1 MPAPAIF
8 QNNAGV
14 NPGEMIEKLMKAE
27 RMPLLRLEE
36 DIARSKVEIKAFE
49 ELRNRARKLSDA
61 SRDLYSFA
69 GPFATKSVVSS
80 DPGAITGEAAPD
92 VDPGS
97 QEVEILELA
106 TKHQITSRQLS
117 RKETLPKGKFTINVG
132 AKEINVDF
140 PGGGVVDL
148 ERALKGQAGQD
159 YEVSVINIDANNAL
173 ISLRSSV
180 SGSDGA
186 FSFSDP
192 DGILKQAGFIGD
204 KKVEKKSSEDIAF
217 EQSKIKAPADSKYK
231 VSPDAKEL
239 TLENGSEASLSV
251 SFEPGVIS
259 LSVTGENASD
269 PQANPSENA
278 SETERR
284 KVRTES
290 TRPGPDVEVEAGD
303 IKFPA
308 ADIERTRTVKED
320 KPSQDKPG
328 KASQSPGIVT
338 VFFESGGS
346 AQKRQ
351 FQVTENGPMQIPVQ
365 DLPEGSKITSI
376 GFDANE
382 GSSMV
387 VRDVRID
394 TTKTDAAFGPL
405 NETQPAKDAKLKM
418 NGIEITRSSNSN
430 ITDIIEGAS
439 LTLHRTTSGPVEV
452 TVQANTEQIKT
463 KIVAW
468 VEAYNELLKFVKEND
483 QFVKSDEFEMNRSS
497 DPNGDI
503 RDGYRQLKDRSGI
516 FAGDPTTRQII
527 STLQVLVASSYP
539 SLSEPDY
546 RVLAQIGITTG
557 DVGSKW
563 SDIKDGYLR
572 VDEGKLTK
580 ALSDSPQSVK
590 DLFASDLNEDAI
602 TDNGVAFKMNE
613 TLKPYVQFSGGLITA
628 RIETIKSRI
637 DQKKEAIASKERS
650 LAQKEQQLREKFG
663 RMESSIREAR
673 SQSEY
678 LKSKLGTP

>member
-14 NPGEMIEKLMKAE
+14 NPGQMIEKLMQAE
-27 RMPLLRLEE
+27 RMPLLRMEE

-69 GPFATKSVVSS
+69 GPFATKSVESS
-80 DPGAITGEAAPD
+80 DPGAITGQAAPD

-97 QEVEILELA
+97 QSVEVLELA
-106 TKHQITSRQLS
+106 TRHQITSRQLS
-117 RKETLPKGKFTINVG
+117 RKETLPRGKFTINVG
-132 AKEINVDF
+132 EKELNVDF

-192 DGILKQAGFIGD
+192 DGILKQAGFIGN
-204 KKVEKKSSEDIAF
+204 KKVEKKSSEELDF
-217 EQSKIKAPADSKYK
+217 QQSKMQAPAESKYEI
-231 VSPDAKEL
+231 SPDGQQL
-239 TLENGSEASLSV
+239 SLSQGSEASLSV
-251 SFEPGVIS
+251 TSEPGTI
-259 LSVTGENASD
+259 SVTVTGKG
-269 PQANPSENA
+269 SES
-278 SETERR
+278 SESTEPTAQTEEQRR

-308 ADIERTRTVKED
+308 ADIERTRTVRED
-320 KPSQDKPG
+320 KPSDQAQ
-328 KASQSPGIVT
+328 ASSASPGVIT
-338 VFFESGGS
+338 VFFESNGS
-346 AQKRQ
+346 TQKRQ
-351 FQVTENGPMQIPVQ
+351 FQANTGPMELPVQ
-365 DLPEGSKITSI
+365 NLPEGSKITSI
-376 GFDANE
+376 TFDANE
-382 GSSMV
+382 GMDMS
-387 VRDVRID
+387 VRGLRID
-394 TTKTDAAFGPL
+394 STKTDAAFGPL
-405 NETQPAKDAKLKM
+405 NETQPAKDARLKM
-418 NGIEITRSSNSN
+418 NGIEITRSSNEN

-439 LTLHRTTSGPVEV
+439 LTLHRVTSGPVEV
-452 TVQANTEQIKT
+452 TVKANTEEIKA

-468 VEAYNELLKFVKEND
+468 VESYNELLKFVKEND

-516 FAGDPTTRQII
+516 FAGDPTTRQIVT
-527 STLQVLVASSYP
+527 TLQALVSTSYP

-557 DVGSKW
+557 DVGAKW
-563 SDIKDGYLR
+563 SEIKDGYLK
-572 VDEGKLTK
+572 VDDGKLTK
-580 ALSDSPQSVK
+580 ALSESPQSVK
-590 DLFASDLNEDAI
+590 DLFAADLNEDAI

-637 DQKKEAIASKERS
+637 DQKKEAMANKERS

-663 RMESSIREAR
+663 RMESSIREAKSR
-673 SQSEY
+673 SEY

>member
-14 NPGEMIEKLMKAE
+14 NPGEMIEKLMQAE

-69 GPFATKSVVSS
+69 GPFATKSVESS
-80 DPGAITGEAAPD
+80 DPGAITGQAAPD

-106 TKHQITSRQLS
+106 TRHQITSRQLS
-117 RKETLPKGKFTINVG
+117 RKETLPEGKFIINVG
-132 AKEINVDF
+132 DKEITVDF

-186 FSFSDP
+186 FSFADP

-204 KKVEKKSSEDIAF
+204 KKVEKKSSEEIAF
-217 EQSKIKAPADSKYK
+217 EQSKLQAPADSKYK
-231 VSPDAKEL
+231 VSTDAKEL
-239 TLENGSEASLSV
+239 SLENGSEASLNV
-251 SFEPGVIS
+251 SFDPGVIS
-259 LSVTGENASD
+259 LSVTGQNPEN
-269 PQANPSENA
+269 QGNPSENG
-278 SETERR
+278 SESERR

-308 ADIERTRTVKED
+308 ADIERTRTVRED
-320 KPSQDKPG
+320 KPSQNNPEQAG
-328 KASQSPGIVT
+328 QSPGIVT

-351 FQVTENGPMQIPVQ
+351 FQVTNNGPMEIPVQ

-376 GFDANE
+376 AFDANE
-382 GSSMV
+382 GSTMV
-387 VRDVRID
+387 VRDLRID

-405 NETQPAKDAKLKM
+405 NETQPAQDARLKM

-439 LTLHRTTSGPVEV
+439 LTLHRPTNGPVEV
-452 TVQANTEQIKT
+452 TVKANAEEIKA

-468 VEAYNELLKFVKEND
+468 VEAYNELLKFIKEND

-497 DPNGDI
+497 NPNGDI

-516 FAGDPTTRQII
+516 FAGDPTTRQIV

-557 DVGSKW
+557 DVGAKW

-637 DQKKEAIASKERS
+637 DQKKEAMASKERS

-663 RMESSIREAR
+663 RMESSIREAKSR
-673 SQSEY
+673 SEY

>member
-36 DIARSKVEIKAFE
+36 DIARSQIEIKAFE

-69 GPFATKSVVSS
+69 GPFATKSVESS
-80 DPGAITGEAAPD
+80 DPGAITGQAAPD

-97 QEVEILELA
+97 QEVEVLELA
-106 TKHQITSRQLS
+106 TKHQIPSRQLS
-117 RKETLPKGKFTINVG
+117 RNETLPKGKFTINVG
-132 AKEINVDF
+132 EKELEVDF

-159 YEVSVINIDANNAL
+159 YEVSVINIDANTAL

-180 SGSDGA
+180 SGTDGA

-204 KKVEKKSSEDIAF
+204 KKVEKKTSEEIAF
-217 EQSKIKAPADSKYK
+217 EQSKLQAPADSKYS
-231 VSPDAKEL
+231 VSPDRKSL
-239 TLENGSEASLSV
+239 TLKEGGEASLSMA
-251 SFEPGVIS
+251 SEPGVIS
-259 LSVTGENASD
+259 LTVTGKGSQESTPAPENQSND
-269 PQANPSENA
+269 
-278 SETERR
+278 RR
-284 KVRTES
+284 NVRTES
-290 TRPGPDVEVEAGD
+290 TTPGPEVEVEAGD
-303 IKFPA
+303 IKIQA
-308 ADIERTRTVKED
+308 ADIERTRTVKEGSEN
-320 KPSQDKPG
+320 PENANQSAG
-328 KASQSPGIVT
+328 SPGIIT
-338 VFFESGGS
+338 VFFENGG
-346 AQKRQ
+346 AIQKRQ
-351 FQVTENGPMQIPVQ
+351 FQVSQNGPMQLPVQ
-365 DLPEGSKITSI
+365 DLPEGSKITSLS
-376 GFDANE
+376 FDANE
-382 GSSMV
+382 GMEMV
-387 VRDVRID
+387 VQDLRLD

-405 NETQPAKDAKLKM
+405 NETQPARDAKLKM

-439 LTLHRTTSGPVEV
+439 LTLHRPTNGPVEV
-452 TVQANTEQIKT
+452 TVKANTEEIKN
-463 KIVAW
+463 KVMAW
-468 VEAYNELLKFVKEND
+468 VTAYNELVKFVKEND
-483 QFVKSDEFEMNRSS
+483 QFVQRDEFEMNRSS

-516 FAGDPTTRQII
+516 FAGDPTTRQLI
-527 STLQVLVASSYP
+527 SSLQVLTASSYP

-546 RVLAQIGITTG
+546 RVLAQIGIGTG
-557 DVGSKW
+557 DVGAKW
-563 SDIKDGYLR
+563 SEIKDGYLK
-572 VDEGKLTK
+572 VDEARLSQ
-580 ALSDSPQSVK
+580 ALAESPQSVK

-628 RIETIKSRI
+628 RIETIKSKI
-637 DQKKEAIASKERS
+637 DSKKEAIASKERS

>member
-1 MPAPAIF
+1 
-8 QNNAGV
+8 
-14 NPGEMIEKLMKAE
+14 
-27 RMPLLRLEE
+27 
-36 DIARSKVEIKAFE
+36 
-49 ELRNRARKLSDA
+49 
-61 SRDLYSFA
+61 
-69 GPFATKSVVSS
+69 
-80 DPGAITGEAAPD
+80 
-92 VDPGS
+92 
-97 QEVEILELA
+97 
-106 TKHQITSRQLS
+106 
-117 RKETLPKGKFTINVG
+117 
-132 AKEINVDF
+132 
-140 PGGGVVDL
+140 
-148 ERALKGQAGQD
+148 
-159 YEVSVINIDANNAL
+159 
-173 ISLRSSV
+173 
-180 SGSDGA
+180 
-186 FSFSDP
+186 
-192 DGILKQAGFIGD
+192 
-204 KKVEKKSSEDIAF
+204 
-217 EQSKIKAPADSKYK
+217 
-231 VSPDAKEL
+231 
-239 TLENGSEASLSV
+239 
-251 SFEPGVIS
+251 
-259 LSVTGENASD
+259 
-269 PQANPSENA
+269 
-278 SETERR
+278 
-284 KVRTES
+284 
-290 TRPGPDVEVEAGD
+290 
-303 IKFPA
+303 
-308 ADIERTRTVKED
+308 
-320 KPSQDKPG
+320 
-328 KASQSPGIVT
+328 
-338 VFFESGGS
+338 
-346 AQKRQ
+346 
-351 FQVTENGPMQIPVQ
+351 
-365 DLPEGSKITSI
+365 
-376 GFDANE
+376 
-382 GSSMV
+382 
-387 VRDVRID
+387 
-394 TTKTDAAFGPL
+394 
-405 NETQPAKDAKLKM
+405 
-418 NGIEITRSSNSN
+418 
-430 ITDIIEGAS
+430 
-439 LTLHRTTSGPVEV
+439 TSGPVEV

>member
-14 NPGEMIEKLMKAE
+14 NPGEMIEKLMQAE

-69 GPFATKSVVSS
+69 GPFATKSVESS
-80 DPGAITGEAAPD
+80 DPGAITGQAAPD

-106 TKHQITSRQLS
+106 TRHQITSRQLS
-117 RKETLPKGKFTINVG
+117 RKETLPEGKFIINVG
-132 AKEINVDF
+132 DKEITVDF

-186 FSFSDP
+186 FSFADP

-204 KKVEKKSSEDIAF
+204 KKVEKKSSEEIAF
-217 EQSKIKAPADSKYK
+217 EQSKLQAPADSKYK
-231 VSPDAKEL
+231 VSTDAKEL
-239 TLENGSEASLSV
+239 SLENGSEASLNV
-251 SFEPGVIS
+251 SFDPGVIS
-259 LSVTGENASD
+259 LSVTGQNPEN
-269 PQANPSENA
+269 QGNPSENG
-278 SETERR
+278 SESERR

-308 ADIERTRTVKED
+308 ADIERTRTVRED
-320 KPSQDKPG
+320 KPAQNNPEQAG
-328 KASQSPGIVT
+328 QSPGIVT

-351 FQVTENGPMQIPVQ
+351 FQVTNNGPMEIPVQ

-376 GFDANE
+376 AFDANE
-382 GSSMV
+382 GSTMV
-387 VRDVRID
+387 VRDLRID

-405 NETQPAKDAKLKM
+405 NETQPAQDARLKM

-439 LTLHRTTSGPVEV
+439 LTLHRPTNGPVEV
-452 TVQANTEQIKT
+452 TVKANAEEIKA

-468 VEAYNELLKFVKEND
+468 VEAYNELLKFIKEND

-497 DPNGDI
+497 NPNGDI

-516 FAGDPTTRQII
+516 FAGDPTTRQIV

-557 DVGSKW
+557 DVGAKW

-637 DQKKEAIASKERS
+637 DQKKEAMASKERS

-663 RMESSIREAR
+663 RMESSIREAKSR
-673 SQSEY
+673 SEY

>member
-14 NPGEMIEKLMKAE
+14 NPGEMIEKLMQAE

-69 GPFATKSVVSS
+69 GPFATKSVESS
-80 DPGAITGEAAPD
+80 DPGAITGQAAPD

-106 TKHQITSRQLS
+106 TRHQITSRQLS
-117 RKETLPKGKFTINVG
+117 RKETLPEGKFIINVG
-132 AKEINVDF
+132 DKEITVDF

-186 FSFSDP
+186 FSFADP

-204 KKVEKKSSEDIAF
+204 KKVEKKSSEEIAF
-217 EQSKIKAPADSKYK
+217 EQSKLQAPADSKYK
-231 VSPDAKEL
+231 VSTDAKEL
-239 TLENGSEASLSV
+239 SLENGSEASLNV
-251 SFEPGVIS
+251 SFDPGVIS
-259 LSVTGENASD
+259 LSVTGQNPEN
-269 PQANPSENA
+269 QGNPSENG
-278 SETERR
+278 SESERR

-308 ADIERTRTVKED
+308 ADIERTRTVRED
-320 KPSQDKPG
+320 KPAQNNPEQAG
-328 KASQSPGIVT
+328 QSPGIVT

-351 FQVTENGPMQIPVQ
+351 FQVTNNGPMEIPVQ

-376 GFDANE
+376 AFDANE
-382 GSSMV
+382 GSTMV
-387 VRDVRID
+387 VRDLRID
-394 TTKTDAAFGPL
+394 TAKTDAAFGPL
-405 NETQPAKDAKLKM
+405 NETQPAQDARLKM

-439 LTLHRTTSGPVEV
+439 LTLHRPTNGPVEV
-452 TVQANTEQIKT
+452 TVKANAEEIKA

-468 VEAYNELLKFVKEND
+468 VEAYNELLKFIKEND

-497 DPNGDI
+497 NPNGDI

-516 FAGDPTTRQII
+516 FAGDPTTRQIV

-557 DVGSKW
+557 DVGAKW

-637 DQKKEAIASKERS
+637 DQKKEAMASKERS

-663 RMESSIREAR
+663 RMESSIREAKSR
-673 SQSEY
+673 SEY